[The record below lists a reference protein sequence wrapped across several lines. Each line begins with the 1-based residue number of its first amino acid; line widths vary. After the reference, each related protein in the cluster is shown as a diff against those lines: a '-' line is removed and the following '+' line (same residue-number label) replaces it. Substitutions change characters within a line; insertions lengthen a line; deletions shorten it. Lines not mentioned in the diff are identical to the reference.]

1 MQRFVLP
8 LASAI
13 TAFLPAFAHAVE
25 EAPMEKVSSGGIAG
39 FVALLV
45 GLIVVYIWF
54 TARATK
60 RERAET
66 ARQAAA
72 AAAVKK

>member
-1 MQRFVLP
+1 MQRIVLP

-13 TAFLPAFAHAVE
+13 TAFMPAIAHAAA
-25 EAPMEKVSSGGIAG
+25 EAPMETVSSRGVAG

-45 GLIVVYIWF
+45 ALIIVYVWF